1 MRDYIDKYNFEALK
15 GFVSEYL
22 DIYSAK
28 PIVAK
33 GKTAEQYETEKERK
47 ETLTQYLDECYAGDV
62 REKEF
67 VKLFIKQ
74 LITAVKRDSDIY
86 IPEYPKDYKVT
97 PDNIDKFL
105 DVSEC
110 SMNVDLAYR
119 LIMGKYK
126 KQYGLKALAKL
137 IDTHKL
143 NELRIDEY
151 DERKYFIS
159 KEDIV
164 RIYEIEQPEAAYEDT
179 LNILVQLIYEQ
190 YKGLGVIDEL
200 LDMDL
205 IDEVSYGVSGNPS
218 DMVTRNQDTDIPKA
232 YDSIV
237 VTYKG
242 DPIHIRCLSF
252 GSWSELERV
261 NKITVK
267 YEQSKQFCQ
276 KEGYIL
282 GYRKNGS
289 RVSAARPP
297 FGENRAAWVRNF
309 HIREVSCD
317 NLVKGIN
324 NKKPVVGWEKVIRR
338 EILLMRGCATT
349 TVSGDQKVGKTTK
362 VLGLI
367 DYIDSTYAL
376 RIKEAVFELMARRR
390 YPGRDIY
397 TMAELEGLDETEAYN
412 FALRSSGD
420 VIIDGELRTD
430 KSIAQLL
437 NNGNR
442 GSKFTL
448 AAFHPNRADLCPIEA
463 ANAMLRLG
471 IYSSLKEA
479 LYAVLKSLRCNIQIT
494 KDRVSGNR
502 IYDLYEYQPY
512 KLEIPDTYK
521 KYKGPER
528 MEAFMDSFYVFFR
541 NMTETEFFRT
551 VPLVEYDRDTE
562 QYIVKNTISDDLFD
576 HMDRNMQYREDRMEL
591 RKVFRPEKYIGKLLK
606 DRNAAPTPQNIEEI
620 IVAEKIDSYLDI
632 SAAARTISHRL
643 KEGGYIGQA

>member
-1 MRDYIDKYNFEALK
+1 MSDYIDKYNFEALK
-15 GFVSEYL
+15 NYVSEYI

-28 PIVAK
+28 PIVGK
-33 GKTAEQYETEKERK
+33 GKTTEQFETERDRK
-47 ETLTQYLDECYAGDV
+47 ETLTQYLDECYAGDIK
-62 REKEF
+62 EKEF

-74 LITAVKRDSDIY
+74 LITAAKRDSEIY
-86 IPEYPKDYKVT
+86 IIEYPKDYKVT

-105 DVSEC
+105 DVCNESN
-110 SMNVDLAYR
+110 MTIDLAYR
-119 LIMGKYK
+119 LIMNKYK

-137 IDTHKL
+137 IETYKL
-143 NELRIDEY
+143 NELKLDEY
-151 DERKYFIS
+151 GELRFLIS

-164 RIYEIEQPEAAYEDT
+164 RIYEAEKPETSYEDT
-179 LNILVQLIYEQ
+179 LDILVQLIYEQ

-200 LDMDL
+200 VDMDL
-205 IDEVSYGVSGNPS
+205 IDEVSYGVSGSPNE
-218 DMVTRNQDTDIPKA
+218 MVTKNQEIDIPKA

-237 VTYKG
+237 VTYQG
-242 DPIHIRCLSF
+242 DPIHFRFLSF

-276 KEGYIL
+276 KEGFIL

-297 FGENRAAWVRNF
+297 FGENRAAWIRNF
-309 HIREVSCD
+309 YIREVNCES
-317 NLVKGIN
+317 LVKGRDS
-324 NKKPVVGWEKVIRR
+324 KKPVKGWEKVIRR
-338 EILLMRGCATT
+338 EYLLMRGCATT
-349 TVSGDQKVGKTTK
+349 TVSGDQKIGKTTK
-362 VLGLI
+362 LLGLI
-367 DYIDSTYAL
+367 EYIDPTFAL

-390 YPGRDIY
+390 YPGRDIF
-397 TMAELEGLDETEAYN
+397 TMAEIEGLDETEAYN

-420 VIIDGELRTD
+420 VIIDGELRSD
-430 KSIAQLL
+430 KSIAQLI

-471 IYSSLKEA
+471 IYQSLKEA
-479 LYAVLKSLRCNIQIT
+479 LYAVLKSLKCNVQIT
-494 KDRVSGNR
+494 RDRISGNR
-502 IYDLYEYQPY
+502 IYELYQYQSY
-512 KLEIPDTYK
+512 RLEIPDTYK
-521 KYKGPER
+521 RYKGQDR
-528 MEAFMDSFYVFFR
+528 MEAFMDSCYIFFR

-562 QYIVKNTISDDLFD
+562 QYVVCNTISDDLFD
-576 HMDRNMQYREDRMEL
+576 HMDRNMQLRKDRAEL

-606 DRNAAPTPQNIEEI
+606 DMNASPTPQNIEEI
-620 IVAEKIDSYLDI
+620 ITAENIDAYLDI
-632 SAAARTISHRL
+632 AVAAREISQRL
-643 KEGGYIGQA
+643 KEGGYTV